1 MLVIFRQPTLYYIC
15 NPIHIINYLMISNL
29 SRYSTTLILLL
40 FVIAAGSCKKDD
52 SKDEDI
58 STNVPAKLTA
68 NIDGDAFTATTI
80 ALDNQDGLYTLSGL
94 AAGNKTL
101 TLVFNTTSEG
111 TYPLTFD
118 EVSMLYSVGAIA
130 WTGGPSAS
138 GTITI
143 TDNANGKLKGT
154 FQAVLDEL
162 IFTGTSVSIAS
173 GVFEG
178 IAY

>member
-1 MLVIFRQPTLYYIC
+1 MYYIC
-15 NPIHIINYLMISNL
+15 NRIHIINYLMISNL
-29 SRYSTTLILLL
+29 TRYSSVLILL
-40 FVIAAGSCKKDD
+40 FFAVAASSCKKDD
-52 SKDEDI
+52 SKDEDN
-58 STNVPAKLTA
+58 STSVPAKLTA
-68 NIDGDAFTATTI
+68 SIDGDAFTATTI
-80 ALDNQDGLYTLSGL
+80 ALDYQDGLYTLSGL

-101 TLVFNTTSEG
+101 TLVFNTTTEG

-138 GTITI
+138 GSITI

-162 IFTGTSVSIAS
+162 IFTGTSVNIAS